1 MTEPVT
7 IYFKSVAAEDEY
19 GDPVKTWQPVVV
31 EDALVYELAGSDL
44 TDIDRPDGTRVH
56 ARIQLPDEYMVTLE
70 RDALKGC
77 KVSLTGRGQGE
88 NDAYWVIG
96 SPNYAP
102 DLPTRWNTTIEIGR
116 TDG

>member
-1 MTEPVT
+1 MGETVT
-7 IYFKSVAAEDEY
+7 IYFKSSDAEDEY
-19 GDPVKTWQPVVV
+19 GDPVETWKPQVV
-31 EDALVYELAGSDL
+31 EGALVYELAGSDL
-44 TDIDRPDGTRVH
+44 ADADRPDGTRVR
-56 ARIQLPDEYMVTLE
+56 ARVQLPDECMEMFE

-77 KVSLTGRGQGE
+77 KIALTDRGQGE

-102 DLPTRWNTTIEIGR
+102 DLPTNWNTTIEVGR